1 MGTLI
6 KNNLNILVAGF
17 GCCKQEIYAASGPLY
32 DIARLG
38 VNFVSIPE
46 DADVLVIQGFYNS
59 LGEERLL
66 DYTAVPN
73 LKELGFEILAM
84 TFGNR
89 AAFPSHAELQIQKAK
104 DFIERHPNTVFV
116 SSGRGLNSDRV
127 VVSVHKDYSEYSNF
141 HQEIKQEWGEIME
154 VVGSFLISLPN
165 DSVLRH
171 LTFKYLAELMKRENV
186 QKKP

>member
-1 MGTLI
+1 MRKLKPIDYRLLSELI
-6 KNNLNILVAGF
+6 KNPTLSDRQMAKKMGSSQPTITRKRIELE
-17 GCCKQEIYAASGPLY
+17 K
-32 DIARLG
+32 
-38 VNFVSIPE
+38 
-46 DADVLVIQGFYNS
+46 
-59 LGEERLL
+59 ERLL
-66 DYTAVPN
+66 DYTAIPN
-73 LKELGFEILAM
+73 LKEIGFEILAM

-154 VVGSFLISLPN
+154 VVGSFIVSLPS
-165 DSVLRH
+165 DSVLRNF
-171 LTFKYLAELMKRENV
+171 TFKYLAELLKRENV
-186 QKKP
+186 QKKA